1 MNSHF
6 LHSTNQSKKGFN
18 GILLIMDGGS
28 LKAQKV
34 IMGSFAILNLAKGRD
49 APPPSNITQ

>member
-34 IMGSFAILNLAKGRD
+34 IMGSFAIFNLAKVERD
-49 APPPSNITQ
+49 APPP